1 MNNNLFKYLNIAAGP
16 LLALLI
22 ILFANLTPGNP
33 QATYMA
39 GIAVWIAW
47 WWMSEAVA
55 ISATALL
62 PFVLIPLAGI
72 ADPQTI
78 ALQYMDQAIFL
89 FLGGFLISIAIE
101 KWGLHK
107 RLALGVLAAL
117 GTSRIRVLAGVMLV
131 SYFASMWISNTAT
144 VLMLLPAVL
153 GVVKHLGDSSPE
165 HTNKFSAGLM
175 IALAYSATIGGMAT
189 LVGTPTNTIFYS
201 YYNKNIQP
209 DYLNFT
215 NWFAIGFP
223 ISIVLLVVVFF
234 VLLYSFVGFKK
245 QPLNRQYFIT
255 QYRTLGRMVSEEK
268 IITVV
273 FALTAILWFTRADID
288 FGAFTFKG
296 WGALVGGN
304 PRVHDS
310 TVSVVMGALLFLIP
324 SKNDKGNA
332 LLTAEDFKKVPYA
345 VLLLFGSGFAL
356 AKGFELSGLS
366 GWMAGHL
373 STIGSLHPLLV
384 ITVIV
389 AVVCI
394 ISEFASNVASIQLAL
409 PILASL
415 CASTGIA
422 PLEIMLPATMAAS
435 LGFMLPVATAPNTIV
450 YGSGYISTK
459 QMMRAGFW
467 ADFFGILIIS
477 VLCWL
482 LV

>member
-1 MNNNLFKYLNIAAGP
+1 MAA
-16 LLALLI
+16 
-22 ILFANLTPGNP
+22 
-33 QATYMA
+33 
-39 GIAVWIAW
+39 IAVWIAW

-107 RLALGVLAAL
+107 RLSLGVLAAL
-117 GTSRIRVLAGVMLV
+117 GTSRMKVLAGVMLV
-131 SYFASMWISNTAT
+131 TYFASMWISNTAT

-153 GVVKHLGDSSPE
+153 GVVKHMGEEDEE
-165 HTNKFSAGLM
+165 HTKKFSSGLM

-215 NWFAIGFP
+215 NWFVIGFP
-223 ISIVLLVVVFF
+223 ISIVLLLVVFF
-234 VLLYSFVGFKK
+234 VLLYMFVGLKK
-245 QPLNRQYFIT
+245 QPLDRKYFVE
-255 QYRTLGRMVSEEK
+255 QYRTLGRMASEEK
-268 IITVV
+268 IITIV

-296 WGALVGGN
+296 WGDLVGGN

-310 TVSVVMGALLFLIP
+310 TVSIIMGALLFLIP
-324 SKNDKGNA
+324 SKADKGNT
-332 LLTAEDFKKVPYA
+332 LLTTDDFKKVPYS

-366 GWMAGHL
+366 AWMAGHL
-373 STIGSLHPLLV
+373 STIGNLHPLLI
-384 ITVIV
+384 ITTIV

-422 PLEIMLPATMAAS
+422 PLEIMLPATLAAS

-450 YGSGYISTK
+450 YGSGYIKT
-459 QMMRAGFW
+459 QHMMRAGFW

-482 LV
+482 MV

>member
-1 MNNNLFKYLNIAAGP
+1 M
-16 LLALLI
+16 LALLI
-22 ILFANLTPGNP
+22 ILFVDLTPGHP
-33 QATYMA
+33 QTTYMA

-47 WWMSEAVA
+47 WWMTEAVN

-62 PFVLIPLAGI
+62 PFILIPFAGI

-107 RLALGVLAAL
+107 RLSLGVLAAL
-117 GTSRIRVLAGVMLV
+117 GSSRMKVLAGIMLAT
-131 SYFASMWISNTAT
+131 YFVSMWISNTAT
-144 VLMLLPAVL
+144 VLMLIPAVL
-153 GVVKHLGDSSPE
+153 GVVKHIGDE
-165 HTNKFSAGLM
+165 HETHSKKFSSGLL
-175 IALAYSATIGGMAT
+175 IALAYAGTIGGMAT

-209 DYLNFT
+209 DGLNFT

-234 VLLYSFVGFKK
+234 VLLYLFVGLKK
-245 QPLNRQYFIT
+245 QPLNKQYFID
-255 QYRTLGRMVSEEK
+255 QYRTLGRMAYEEK
-268 IITVV
+268 IITIL
-273 FALTAILWFTRADID
+273 FTLTAMLWFTRADID
-288 FGAFTFKG
+288 FGAFTFHG

-324 SKNDKGNA
+324 SKADKEKN
-332 LLTAEDFKKVPYA
+332 LLTSDDFKKVPYS

-366 GWMAGHL
+366 QWLAGHL
-373 STIGSLHPLLV
+373 AKIGNLHPLV
-384 ITVIV
+384 IITCIV
-389 AVVCI
+389 TVVCI

-409 PILASL
+409 PILMSL

-422 PLEIMLPATMAAS
+422 PLEIMIPATLAAS

-450 YGSGYISTK
+450 YGSGYIKTRD
-459 QMMRAGFW
+459 MMRAGFW

-477 VLCWL
+477 FLCW
-482 LV
+482 VMV